1 VRADL
6 PSIFRVHGQPL
17 SERIAVFAEVAV
29 ALGFELSLEEA
40 TNPKALAAFLRTVRG
55 EEQAPILSYL
65 LLRSMQQ
72 ATYDTK
78 NIGHFGLALKDYV
91 HFTSPIRRYPDLIV
105 HRVLRSFLRGESID
119 VESMLKELTEAA
131 KESSWLERRAMS
143 VERDV
148 VNLYRTILMRD
159 RIGEEFKAKITGLK
173 DRGVYVTFEEPYVE
187 GFIPAE
193 TLEDDFQLDRLG
205 LNLSGVTTGLTFRLG
220 DSITV
225 RLEEASLETRQLR
238 VIPTEHRPGQ
248 KRLASTEEWSRGD
261 NRGSRERRNDSGSK
275 PRGRGPK
282 RKDKRSGGSKGRGGK
297 RRK

>member
-1 VRADL
+1 
-6 PSIFRVHGQPL
+6 
-17 SERIAVFAEVAV
+17 
-29 ALGFELSLEEA
+29 
-40 TNPKALAAFLRTVRG
+40 
-55 EEQAPILSYL
+55 
-65 LLRSMQQ
+65 M
-72 ATYDTK
+72 
-78 NIGHFGLALKDYV
+78 
-91 HFTSPIRRYPDLIV
+91 
-105 HRVLRSFLRGESID
+105 
-119 VESMLKELTEAA
+119 
-131 KESSWLERRAMS
+131 
-143 VERDV
+143 
-148 VNLYRTILMRD
+148 
-159 RIGEEFKAKITGLK
+159 
-173 DRGVYVTFEEPYVE
+173 TFEEPYVE

-261 NRGSRERRNDSGSK
+261 NRGSRERRNNSGSK